1 MLNIDTITKEVTGDN
16 YQVILKCSREKS
28 ARVCRYYLPSSKR
41 KVYTQDGNILVT
53 DFQNL
58 DSRR

>member
-1 MLNIDTITKEVTGDN
+1 MMDISTITKEVTDDN
-16 YQVILKCSREKS
+16 QVILKCSREKS

-41 KVYTQDGNILVT
+41 KVYTPDGNSLVT
-53 DFQNL
+53 DFENL